1 MKGPR
6 EPRHVELLSNPLSAE
21 FGVRTQTEL
30 QHLIAQELSSFK
42 LGRSSSNFV
51 EDGDSENGEQ
61 EEEEEEEEEEGELR
75 EEGDEGGGGGRE
87 EAGYL
92 LEKGSPREE
101 ESR

>member
-42 LGRSSSNFV
+42 LVRKCCKRTLQRTKGV
-51 EDGDSENGEQ
+51 
-61 EEEEEEEEEEGELR
+61 
-75 EEGDEGGGGGRE
+75 
-87 EAGYL
+87 L
-92 LEKGSPREE
+92 LSHRPTWF
-101 ESR
+101 SLAPCC